1 MLRDSAKQIII
12 AVIVAILSF
21 YITKVLQE
29 DDVVIVEES
38 LKMAKSLEFTL
49 RCKQAK
55 FDKFGFSIDFGKTIR
70 QGKVRSSSSQ
80 FTIPDSC
87 LVVDK
92 STLYFEIAKSLAFV
106 YGQELSFAVEFVD
119 SLTIP
124 ETGFKISMYGDLLF
138 AKPNIFLFEKKA
150 IIPWL
155 KGIQP
160 LEVILF
166 SLLFYIIIVA
176 GILQR
181 RRKRVH
187 NLIKEYSARL
197 DEGEYRIWFID
208 FLMLKAISRTHS
220 ATDWHAESL
229 LDSLIDKASF
239 INAHIAPLPKSG
251 VVGKLLPGIGNEALY
266 IRIRNNSIREIIKQN
281 VRAKR
286 KTSVKLNTVA
296 ELRAKMTMLVR
307 KRTTKYGNL

>member
-150 IIPWL
+150 I
-155 KGIQP
+155 
-160 LEVILF
+160 
-166 SLLFYIIIVA
+166 
-176 GILQR
+176 
-181 RRKRVH
+181 
-187 NLIKEYSARL
+187 
-197 DEGEYRIWFID
+197 
-208 FLMLKAISRTHS
+208 SRTHS
-220 ATDWHAESL
+220 ATDWHAEFL

-251 VVGKLLPGIGNEALY
+251 VVGKLPPGIGNEALY